1 MAKRKKKVRRG
12 DTTKSK
18 NLSMR
23 NKASKGKSS
32 SKATVKSGSKKKSS
46 STAPESK
53 KTRSEQYAEIPIEE
67 IVKMT
72 TSPEDIKELI
82 KMVNTMR
89 SGARVRIQSIE
100 RAGMYSYAA
109 DKFAPSEK
117 TVREM
122 LKGKTPTEQRNIL
135 VHEFARYQAFF
146 ESKSSSKTGIRDI
159 EREQDIRIF
168 GADENGNP
176 RATLSR
182 DDRMRFWA
190 LYAEYANSHA
200 VEVTRYG
207 SDRIQQMIA
216 EFAIQKP
223 EHEGDFPF
231 QKMLDFLEEHMKEA

>member
-1 MAKRKKKVRRG
+1 MAKRKKSSRTGKNRGQGRRQKI
-12 DTTKSK
+12 TKPS
-18 NLSMR
+18 N
-23 NKASKGKSS
+23 
-32 SKATVKSGSKKKSS
+32 
-46 STAPESK
+46 
-53 KTRSEQYAEIPIEE
+53 RSEEYASTPIEE
-67 IVKMT
+67 VVKKT
-72 TSPEDIKELI
+72 TSAADLKELV
-82 KMVNTMR
+82 KMVNVMR
-89 SGARVRIQSIE
+89 SGAKARIKSIE
-100 RAGMYSYAA
+100 KAGLYSYAA

-122 LKGKTPTEQRNIL
+122 LKGKTPVEQRNIL
-135 VHEFARYQAFF
+135 VQEFARYQAFF
-146 ESKSSSKTGIRDI
+146 ESKSSSKIGIAEI

-190 LYAEYANSHA
+190 LYSEYANSHA
-200 VEVTRYG
+200 VKVTKYG

-223 EHEGDFPF
+223 DHDSDFPF